1 MNISKI
7 LLLCIICIF
16 AILILNKF
24 TNYLNLEYINNDLPN
39 NNIVSMDNS
48 NLLIPTSDQ
57 LYNPNDSNRPGN
69 NYSHQDVSIT
79 NININTDVVNTDI
92 DIPLVYSRDEISDTT
107 IIQSNSPSYIA
118 TIIDAGSGSDI
129 NPNIEINNTILNNFV
144 SIE

>member
-57 LYNPNDSNRPGN
+57 VYNPNDSNRTGN

-118 TIIDAGSGSDI
+118 TIIDAGSGPDI
-129 NPNIEINNTILNNFV
+129 NPNIEINNTLLNNFV